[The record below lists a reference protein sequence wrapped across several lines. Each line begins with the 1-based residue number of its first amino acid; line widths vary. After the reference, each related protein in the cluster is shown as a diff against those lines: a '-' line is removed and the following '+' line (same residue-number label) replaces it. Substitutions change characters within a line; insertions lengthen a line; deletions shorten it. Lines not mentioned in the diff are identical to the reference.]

1 MPLTMEDAF
10 KQLEQMEKLK
20 LNQSENDYDRLVPKE
35 VHNNI
40 CYDEARRNIKSLEK
54 ETEEDLNNR
63 IPNNAVKEILN
74 EGDSEDIINQFD
86 LGDITEYLETI
97 KSLSFFEA
105 ASLLKRVDKEY
116 IRWKSCY
123 NMLNAIKN
131 LKLDDSQ
138 NRQLMEVNA
147 LDQFEFSESMEDFEK
162 VYDTNINKFE
172 QIIKILKD
180 ITNQNNG
187 NSTTSFLT
195 NEIVALLEKKM
206 DKLPTNVTN
215 YEYTIRKVT
224 TIVNAFKNRLDVT
237 YLLNK
242 YLTYL
247 TTQKSKIKRFFKDDA
262 KSIQQEKKTKVMN
275 DLVRNFSTGI
285 AYGYLNQLHKVF
297 NDNSDAVYLFT
308 NFLIKTMKSE
318 SNTGNDTWVK
328 VLVMN
333 LSDIEGKVFDLDDP
347 DKYLEKINDSFYNI
361 TMNFLGQNKLTLN
374 KHTITF
380 GISPWNINN

>member
-116 IRWKSCY
+116 VRWKSCY

-224 TIVNAFKNRLDVT
+224 TIVNAFKNRLDVK

-285 AYGYLNQLHKVF
+285 AYGYLNQLNKIF

-308 NFLIKTMKSE
+308 NFLMKTIKSE

-361 TMNFLGQNKLTLN
+361 TINFLGQNKLTLN